1 MGELQSPVR
10 QKYGYDTTH
19 RKHIRDLVDYRA
31 RFKLLRRHESGRSK
45 HPSHLVGERPVA
57 IMIQINQTQGLR
69 YGLTSVYE
77 WVPAELL
84 GEERS
89 RRADPAALCFQ

>member
-1 MGELQSPVR
+1 
-10 QKYGYDTTH
+10 
-19 RKHIRDLVDYRA
+19 
-31 RFKLLRRHESGRSK
+31 
-45 HPSHLVGERPVA
+45 
-57 IMIQINQTQGLR
+57 MIQINQTQGLR